1 MNVNFLRIFPLRIL
15 LLKTYLVK
23 FKEARAP
30 HLLGA
35 GHLMLFS
42 LGGRITRLEKI
53 VFYTFILTSIE
64 NKRTVERQISVCH
77 FVGE

>member
-1 MNVNFLRIFPLRIL
+1 
-15 LLKTYLVK
+15 
-23 FKEARAP
+23 
-30 HLLGA
+30 
-35 GHLMLFS
+35 MLFS